1 MKPLAQRKDGRN
13 ATSLCNA
20 LQSSCATTLE
30 VVKLLLF
37 HAADANGRDGGG
49 KTPLHYAVV
58 SKYHPTELIME
69 LARAGARF
77 TEAPSETWLDKTEF

>member
-1 MKPLAQRKDGRN
+1 M
-13 ATSLCNA
+13 
-20 LQSSCATTLE
+20 
-30 VVKLLLF
+30 VKLLLF